1 MQQKLIGTLLVM
13 LNANTTAMPNI
24 DFASML
30 GLSDSSRVDSVATL
44 ARQYQRFSTA
54 APISNSPSQPSSTA
68 APISNSPTLDFSFL
82 SAQAFCRGG
91 LTLLGDSDQ
100 TFFFDSSWE
109 LGTKWA
115 CPVCFLELHVTAE
128 QSLGVRINHRFLL
141 AQHIN
146 TDYPVSYG
154 CLACSQSTT

>member
-54 APISNSPSQPSSTA
+54 APISNSP
-68 APISNSPTLDFSFL
+68 TLDFSFL

-91 LTLLGDSDQ
+91 LTLLDDSDQ